1 MHRVEE
7 LLHQARL
14 KLLQPTDGNLNGL
27 GWMGAFL
34 PGQILQEEE
43 DAGGCDPGP
52 FHLKVGGW
60 SHRPREIE

>member
-14 KLLQPTDGNLNGL
+14 KLLQPANGNLNGL
-27 GWMGAFL
+27 AWISAFL

-43 DAGGCDPGP
+43 DAGGCDTSA
-52 FHLKVGGW
+52 FQLKVGDW
-60 SHRPREIE
+60 SHRPSDIK

>member
-14 KLLQPTDGNLNGL
+14 KLLQPANGNLNDL
-27 GWMGAFL
+27 AWMGAFL

-60 SHRPREIE
+60 SHKPREIE